1 MKMIG
6 KKIEREGTRY
16 SKSIRR
22 IIIKDQ
28 INITVFAAYEI
39 RKSIVVYIK
48 LTVPFQSAWYT
59 SPYEPSQDNEKKK
72 LVSSPGKMSL

>member
-1 MKMIG
+1 MK
-6 KKIEREGTRY
+6 REGTRY

-22 IIIKDQ
+22 LIIKDH

-59 SPYEPSQDNEKKK
+59 SPYEPSQDNKKK
-72 LVSSPGKMSL
+72 N